1 MNWWD
6 KNPLYYLNKCVNLK
20 YFQRIMR
27 LIDAKPRELQAHLLP
42 WMSYPVNTH
51 TDNVILIG
59 DAAGFPCPLEAEGIY
74 PAMVTGKAAAEVAVK
89 MIAEGDTSKKA
100 LSLYDEEWKKT
111 SIGEEFE
118 SGAELAGMWRKLP
131 FTPTT
136 MEWFIPMWM
145 ELLGGIY
152 DWSQPHVARIRQIME
167 KIQSYQSEFIPF
179 ALKYVM
185 PLVAEV
191 MKDDIDSIKSMN
203 DLIQKML
210 PKKKRGV

>member
-1 MNWWD
+1 
-6 KNPLYYLNKCVNLK
+6 
-20 YFQRIMR
+20 
-27 LIDAKPRELQAHLLP
+27 
-42 WMSYPVNTH
+42 
-51 TDNVILIG
+51 
-59 DAAGFPCPLEAEGIY
+59 
-74 PAMVTGKAAAEVAVK
+74 
-89 MIAEGDTSKKA
+89 
-100 LSLYDEEWKKT
+100 
-111 SIGEEFE
+111 
-118 SGAELAGMWRKLP
+118 MWRKLP

-167 KIQSYQSEFIPF
+167 KIQSYQSDFIPF

-210 PKKKRGV
+210 PKKKRGI